1 MEEKEKYP
9 LEQVVQIKQKRLEEA
24 EKVLE
29 EKRAALAKE
38 QEKLEEVEKE
48 RDKVLDHRKAKLAQ
62 LRQKMDEGTPP
73 AKITQMKQYLK
84 VVDEELKQKEHKV
97 KEQKKVVEQ
106 AEKAVEV
113 ARQDYYKKQ
122 KDIEKLKMHRKEWDE
137 EMRSVMEH
145 KEAIETDEMGNAMHT
160 SKKKHKRNHHGR
172 RA

>member
-9 LEQVVQIKQKRLEEA
+9 LEQVAQIKQKRLEEA
-24 EKVLE
+24 ERVLE

-38 QEKLEEVEKE
+38 QEKLEGLEKE
-48 RDKVLDHRKAKLAQ
+48 RDTVKDHRKAKLMQ
-62 LRQKMDEGTPP
+62 LRQKMDEGTPA

-97 KEQKKVVEQ
+97 REQKKVVEH
-106 AEKAVEV
+106 AEKAVEA

-122 KDIEKLKMHRKEWDE
+122 KDVEKLNIHRKEWDK
-137 EMRSVMEH
+137 EMRDLMEH
-145 KEAIETDEMGNAMHT
+145 KEAIETDEMGSSMHIG
-160 SKKKHKRNHHGR
+160 KKRHKRNNGR